1 MKLRK
6 VLFNFITIGMLA
18 YTMFA
23 LIYSVLPEQYQLEQF
38 NTLTALVSG
47 GSTGLIGSAGLLIKS
62 LLVKNE
68 KSTDEKQAETIKKFL
83 DVLDYVKGLEQE
95 IDTLKKDL
103 HAQYTEQM
111 DKVNRVVELVETDLK
126 AKLSNKLID
135 QEIRE
140 LINGV
145 LEDEEKVV

>member
-83 DVLDYVKGLEQE
+83 DVLE
-95 IDTLKKDL
+95 IGR
-103 HAQYTEQM
+103 ASCRE
-111 DKVNRVVELVETDLK
+111 RV
-126 AKLSNKLID
+126 
-135 QEIRE
+135 
-140 LINGV
+140 
-145 LEDEEKVV
+145 

>member
-1 MKLRK
+1 
-6 VLFNFITIGMLA
+6 
-18 YTMFA
+18 MFS
-23 LIYSVLPEQYQLEQF
+23 LID
-38 NTLTALVSG
+38 LVSCV
-47 GSTGLIGSAGLLIKS
+47 TGLIGSAGLLIKS